1 MALVKPS
8 KKLATQTLATVIV
21 SGADLYRISRHD
33 AGEPFFGKTGANRFD
48 DPSPKAKRYGVCYA
62 GFDLITG
69 VAETLLHDE
78 MPKDGR
84 FHVSA
89 EDFKVRNMVKFKA
102 EGLVL
107 VAMLGVQLKT
117 LAGGGELSAVIP
129 YDIPQAWSR
138 ALHAHPQNFDG
149 ILYMSRHLNDRH
161 AVAIFDRAQ
170 HKLKDVTYT
179 PLAAAPG
186 AMNAVLDLH
195 ISLSY

>member
-8 KKLATQTLATVIV
+8 KKLATQTLATETV

-33 AGEPFFGKTGANRFD
+33 AGEPFFGQTGSNRFD
-48 DPSPKAKRYGVCYA
+48 DPSPKSRRYGVCYA

-69 VAETLLHDE
+69 LAETLLHDE
-78 MPKDGR
+78 MPKDGM
-84 FHVSA
+84 FHISA
-89 EDFKVRNMVKFKA
+89 EAFKARKRVEFKA

-107 VAMLGVQLKT
+107 VVMTGAQLKT
-117 LAGGGELSAVIP
+117 LAGGGELSTVVP
-129 YDIPQAWSR
+129 YDIPQAWSK

-149 ILYMSRHLNDRH
+149 ILYMSRHLNDRR

-170 HKLKDVTYT
+170 HKLKEVRYT
-179 PLAAAPG
+179 PLSDAPG